1 MRAKG
6 TWVLLFFVASSA
18 IVAAALNFGLRDI
31 FTWLHINNPAIIGDN
46 LRLSLVLGVSI
57 AAVLGIFFGVFFKP
71 SRNYIDQCVIEFE
84 KVAWPEWSET
94 KVATFTV
101 VLVSFIASIIL
112 GVFDS
117 VFSWLTSRNLFMW

>member
-18 IVAAALNFGLRDI
+18 IVAMALNFGLRDL
-31 FTWLHINNPAIIGDN
+31 FTWLHINNSPVLGDN
-46 LRLSLVLGVSI
+46 LRLSLVIAVGVALVLGV
-57 AAVLGIFFGVFFKP
+57 FFGVFFKP
-71 SRNYIDQCVIEFE
+71 SRRYIEQVVAEFD
-84 KVAWPEWSET
+84 KVAWPDWRDT

-101 VLVSFIASIIL
+101 VVVSFIASIIL

-117 VFSWLTSRNLFMW
+117 VFSWWTSNNLFLW